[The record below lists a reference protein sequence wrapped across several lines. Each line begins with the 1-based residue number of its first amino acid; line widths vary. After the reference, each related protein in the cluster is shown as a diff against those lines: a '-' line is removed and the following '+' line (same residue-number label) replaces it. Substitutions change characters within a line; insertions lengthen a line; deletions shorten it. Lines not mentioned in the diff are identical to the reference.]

1 MIIPIFIRE
10 TSGIERAR
18 EPVAVG
24 VPFSR
29 GQVLDVNLLRIR
41 NGEGEIIPLQVK
53 ILGRWPDLSVK
64 WALLEFIASMKA
76 NATVKC
82 EVTSGNPI
90 QNGDVEG
97 IKLLQNSDNIQI
109 DTGVALFIL
118 DTKRFSPFYEVH
130 FGGSKIH
137 RSSDCRVRLL
147 DTKGLEYEPQIES
160 IVVETPGPLAATVAV
175 HGCITSASGGIFC
188 NFMSRLTFFFGRF
201 LAKIDF
207 TVLNPNP
214 ARHRGGLWDL
224 GDEGSVYFK
233 DLAMSFRLGESS
245 NIQVKWTSTPD
256 SPVQNTRLDSFC
268 FYQDSSG
275 GENWYS
281 PNHVDRFG
289 NVTNAFC
296 GYRVYLN
303 DEIAYEGKRA
313 SPVLSVDDGEICITA
328 AVPYFWQNF
337 PKSLEVRSGELFVHL
352 FPARHAGEYEL
363 QGGEQK
369 THTIYLDFGMGD
381 KMNSPQLNWV
391 HDPLLPVVSPEWM
404 AESGVF
410 PYLLPRSKN
419 TNQIYNILVDEA
431 IEGDGSFFARREI
444 IDEYGWRNF
453 GDLYADHETLYYKG
467 DQPLISHYNNQ
478 YDGIFGAIL
487 QYARSGNEKW
497 FRLAA
502 EMARHVIDID
512 VYHTTRDKAA
522 YNGGLFWHTDHY
534 VTAATATHRTYS
546 IKNKEEYRLK
556 DYGGGPSNEHLYT
569 SGLLYYH
576 LLTGDVQARETVIAL
591 AEWVL
596 AMEDGWRTPF
606 RFLSSKPTG
615 LASKTASSRYH
626 GPGRGAGNAI
636 NALIDAFVLTRDRKY
651 LEMAENL
658 IRRCIHPKDDI
669 AARHLMDHEA
679 RWSYTAFLQVIGKYL
694 DLKVEVGETDYAY
707 HYARESLLQYAAWMV
722 DNEVPFSECLDRL
735 EYPTETWIVHDL
747 RKSNVLEF
755 AAKYAAEGSR
765 ELFQKRAEFFF
776 ENCFRDLQAFETKAL
791 TRPLVMLM
799 SYGIMHSFLQN
810 HPETHVP
817 FLSQNEEFGQPKI
830 FLPQRVTAVA
840 RGKAIFAVGLL
851 LFGACVFMLI
861 AFR

>member
-1 MIIPIFIRE
+1 MIIPILIRE
-10 TSGIERAR
+10 TAGIERAR

-24 VPFSR
+24 VPFPR
-29 GQVLDVNLLRIR
+29 GQVLDLKSLRIR

-53 ILGRWPDLSVK
+53 ILGRWADLSVK

-76 NATVKC
+76 NATVKY

-90 QNGDVEG
+90 QNTDVEG
-97 IKLLQNSDNIQI
+97 IELLQNSDNIQI

-118 DTKRFSPFYEVH
+118 DTKRFSPFSEVH

-137 RSSDCRVRLL
+137 RASDCRVRLL
-147 DTKGLEYEPQIES
+147 DTKGLEYEPKIES
-160 IVVETPGPLAATVAV
+160 IVVETSGPLAATVAV
-175 HGCITSASGGIFC
+175 HGCFTSASGGIFC
-188 NFMSRLTFFFGRF
+188 KFISRLTFFFGRS

-207 TVLNPNP
+207 TVHNPNP

-245 NIQVKWTSTPD
+245 KLQVKWTSNQN
-256 SPVQNTRLDSFC
+256 SPMQNTHSDSFC
-268 FYQDSSG
+268 IYQDSSG
-275 GENWYS
+275 GENWDS

-289 NVTNAFC
+289 NVKNTFC

-313 SPVLSVDDGEICITA
+313 SPVVSVDDGKICMAA

-337 PKSLEVRSGELFVHL
+337 PKSLEVRNGELFAHL

-369 THTIYLDFGMGD
+369 THTIYLDFGTGD
-381 KMNSPQLNWV
+381 KTNSTKLNWI
-391 HDPLLPVVSPEWM
+391 HDPLLPVVSPQWM

-410 PYLLPRSKN
+410 PYLVPRMKDS
-419 TNQIYNILVDEA
+419 NQTYNALVDEA
-431 IEGDGSFFARREI
+431 GEGERSFFARREI

-467 DQPLISHYNNQ
+467 DQPQISHYNNQ

-487 QYARSGNEKW
+487 QYARSGNQKW

-534 VTAATATHRTYS
+534 SDAATATHRTYS
-546 IKNKEEYRLK
+546 RKTKEVKKLK
-556 DYGGGPSNEHLYT
+556 QYGGGPSNEHLYT
-569 SGLLYYH
+569 TGLLYFYY
-576 LLTGDVQARETVIAL
+576 LTGNLQARDTVVGL
-591 AEWVL
+591 ADWVL
-596 AMEDGWRTPF
+596 AMEDGARTPF
-606 RFLSSKPTG
+606 RLLSKGETG
-615 LASKTASSRYH
+615 LASMTTDRNYH
-626 GPGRGAGNAI
+626 GPGRGAGNSI
-636 NALIDAFVLTRDRKY
+636 NALMDAYVATKDRKY
-651 LEMAENL
+651 IDFAEHL

-669 AARHLMDHEA
+669 LGRNLMDHEL
-679 RWSYTAFLQVIGKYL
+679 RWSYTVFLQTLGKYL
-694 DLKVEVGETDYAY
+694 DLKVNVGQQDFMFLYARASLL
-707 HYARESLLQYAAWMV
+707 HYAFWMV
-722 DNEVPFSECLDRL
+722 DNEIPFSKCLDRL
-735 EYPTETWIVHDL
+735 EYPTETWIAHDL

-755 AAKYAAEGSR
+755 AAKCSAEGSR
-765 ELFQKRAEFFF
+765 EIFLKKAEFFF
-776 ENCFRDLQAFETKAL
+776 DNCFRDLQAFETKTL
-791 TRPLVMLM
+791 TRPLVMMM
-799 SYGIMHSFLQN
+799 SYGIMHSFFQN
-810 HPETHVP
+810 HPKTHVP
-817 FLSQNEEFGQPKI
+817 CLPQNEDFGQPNI
-830 FLPQRVTAVA
+830 FRPQRAIAVA
-840 RGKAIFAVGLL
+840 RAKAIIAAGLL
-851 LFGACVFMLI
+851 LFGACIFVLI
-861 AFR
+861 TSR